1 MLLVSADE
9 RKQQASRE
17 KARWRKKKEKR
28 EEKSFYFL
36 VFPKVVALFFQSA
49 FFTIL
54 DLSTFYLLW
63 PALNL
68 VKAQEMD
75 TNLTSTLD
83 QSAL

>member
-17 KARWRKKKEKR
+17 KARWRKKKEKER
-28 EEKSFYFL
+28 GEEL
-36 VFPKVVALFFQSA
+36 LLPRFPQVVALFFQAA